1 MKTLRIKT
9 NIQKDGHLKIDVPTS
24 LKEGDVEVLLV
35 IETPTNL
42 KNKYSFSDLAGKL
55 NWKGDA
61 LAVQKELRNEW

>member
-9 NIQKDGHLKIDVPTS
+9 NIQKDGHLKIDIPTS

-35 IETPTNL
+35 IETPDSL

-55 NWKGDA
+55 KWNGDA